1 MIDKIL
7 TFSSRNSI
15 IGMLLVMLL
24 SAIAVAGIQKL
35 TIDTSYD
42 SFLDP
47 NDPGYPVYNKTINE
61 FGSDAI
67 SIIYIQDSSIFTV
80 DKLMQLED
88 MVYALED
95 VQGVERVES
104 IFSAFNIRDHDGI
117 LSAEPL
123 MDTTPDDIEEINQ
136 IREDALYSP
145 LINSN
150 FISKDSK
157 VIAVNVITKNSSN
170 NPDFNKNIF
179 KDIDHVI
186 SPLSDNFEDI
196 FQIGPPRLNVD
207 IENSMIADMQF
218 ITPLS
223 VFILVTAIFFFL
235 HTILAAS
242 TPLVTAG
249 ISVLWSYGFMG
260 FMGIPLNLLTAI
272 LPSLVIVIGSTE
284 DTHMLA
290 AYLHGINNSKDGH
303 DSIINKRQDAIRYM
317 SRHVGLPIF
326 LTSFTTVIGF
336 FSNSISNITLI
347 HDFAIATSFAMFA
360 NLVST
365 VLLLPLLLLY
375 FGPTSSKISNQD
387 KHNEGI
393 IAVTT
398 SYISKLI
405 DNRSNTIAVITAI
418 IVATLAV
425 QATKINVSNDPL
437 SYFKADHKIISDS
450 DKLHGNLSGMQI
462 FYLTIEAPTGR
473 DFKEPDL
480 LGQVNEIE
488 TFINEQGAYDKVISI
503 ASHLSLVNQEM
514 HNGDHSFYVTPETRE
529 LIEQYLILF
538 QRSDI
543 ERYINTGSTK
553 VNIVVRHNM
562 SDSSKLNKE
571 INKLENKI
579 NLILDRNAVYY
590 FTGKN
595 LMINRSAEELFSGQ
609 VTSLILLT
617 AVVFVIMS
625 LLYTSITAGIISLI
639 PNLIPVAVMFGVMGI
654 LGIPLNPGTATVAV
668 IAVGI
673 AVDDTIHILSR
684 YNDEYRKSADQSVA
698 LKNTLWAESIPVIS
712 TSISLAIGF
721 GVLFI
726 SNFNIVAQFGLL
738 SALTIVCAMFTDLL
752 ITPILLKKVRLI
764 GLWEIISLKIGKD
777 ILLNSQLFNGLTKF
791 QIKKAILLSD
801 MVVYQ
806 VGDII
811 VQQGNTGNDMYLI
824 LNGSV
829 EVTHKKNDDIE
840 ALATLNPGDVFGEI
854 GYLRAYK
861 RTATVVA
868 STDTTVLIFNN
879 AKVEKNMRLYPR
891 ISSKINLNVS
901 RIIGQRFG
909 ETMQRT

>member
-15 IGMLLVMLL
+15 VGIMLVLFF
-24 SAIAVAGIQKL
+24 SAIAIVGLQKL
-35 TIDTSYD
+35 KIDTSYD

-67 SIIYIQDSSIFTV
+67 SIIYIKDPSIFTA
-80 DKLMQLED
+80 DKLIQIEDLVYSLE
-88 MVYALED
+88 EIP
-95 VQGVERVES
+95 GVEKVES
-104 IFSAFNIRDHDGI
+104 IFSVLNIRDRDGI

-123 MDTTPDDIEEINQ
+123 MDTTPDDIEEINH

-150 FISKDSK
+150 FVSKDSK
-157 VIAVNVITKNSSN
+157 VVAVNVITNNTDN

-179 KDIDHVI
+179 NNINGLI
-186 SPLSDNFEDI
+186 TPLSGNFEDI

-207 IENSMIADMQF
+207 IENSMIDDMQF

-223 VFILVTAIFFFL
+223 IFILVTAIFFFL
-235 HTILAAS
+235 HTLLAAS

-290 AYLHGINNSKDGH
+290 SYLHGIKENDGNE
-303 DSIINKRQDAIRYM
+303 SIRSIRKNAIRFM

-336 FSNSISNITLI
+336 FSNSISSITLI
-347 HDFAIATSFAMFA
+347 HDFALATSFAMFA

-375 FGPTSSKISNQD
+375 FGPTSSKISAHD
-387 KHNEGI
+387 KQGESV
-393 IAVTT
+393 IAKTT
-398 SYISKLI
+398 SYIHDLI
-405 DNRSNTIAVITAI
+405 ENRANKIAI
-418 IVATLAV
+418 ITIIIVGTLAV
-425 QATKINVSNDPL
+425 QATNINVSNDPL
-437 SYFKADHKIISDS
+437 SYFKSDHKIISDS
-450 DKLHGNLSGMQI
+450 DKLHNDLSGMQI
-462 FYLTIEAPTGR
+462 FYLTIEAPPGK
-473 DFKEPDL
+473 DFKDPEL
-480 LGQVNEIE
+480 LSQVNDIE
-488 TFINEQGAYDKVISI
+488 KYINKQGSYDKVISI

-514 HNGDHSFYVTPETRE
+514 NNGDHSYYTTPKSRE

-543 ERYINTGSTK
+543 ERYINSNSNRI
-553 VNIVVRHNM
+553 NIVVRHNM
-562 SDSSKLNKE
+562 SDSSVLNKE

-579 NLILDRNAVYY
+579 SSTLDNNTAYY

-609 VTSLILLT
+609 VTSLALLT

-625 LLYTSITAGIISLI
+625 LLYTSITAGFISLI
-639 PNLIPVAVMFGVMGI
+639 PNLIPVAVMFGVMGT

-684 YNDEYRKSADQSVA
+684 YNDEYKKTTSQSEA

-712 TSISLAIGF
+712 TSIALAVGF

-726 SNFNIVAQFGLL
+726 SNFNIVAQFGML
-738 SALTIVCAMFTDLL
+738 SALTIICAMLTDLL

-764 GLWEIISLKIGKD
+764 SLWDIISLKVGKD
-777 ILLNSQLFNGLTKF
+777 VLLNSTLLNGLTKF

-801 MVVYQ
+801 MIVFQ
-806 VGDII
+806 KGDII
-811 VQQGNTGNDMYLI
+811 VQQGETGDEMYLI
-824 LNGSV
+824 LDGNV
-829 EVTHKKNDDIE
+829 NITHEKDGNNE
-840 ALATLNPGDVFGEI
+840 LVATLNQGDVFGEI
-854 GYLRAYK
+854 GYLKAYQ
-861 RTATVVA
+861 RTATVTAIDEV
-868 STDTTVLIFNN
+868 TVLAFNN
-879 AKVEKNMRLYPR
+879 HKVETNMRIYPR
-891 ISSKINLNVS
+891 ISSRINLNVS

-909 ETMQRT
+909 ETASRI